1 MDTILQAELINYI
14 FEYENPYKS
23 FYSNNV
29 IKMIKSKYIY
39 TFVMKQLKQ
48 YCVYNK
54 NKEPA
59 YFMGS
64 SYILG
69 VIIN

>member
-1 MDTILQAELINYI
+1 MNTVLPGELINYI

-48 YCVYNK
+48 YCIYNQH
-54 NKEPA
+54 KEFI
-59 YFMGS
+59 YFAKDAIIGS
-64 SYILG
+64 
-69 VIIN
+69 